1 MGPTGIDRCGTCRRL
16 LRMDTGHIDTQP
28 LGLDGRWHPFRQG
41 GSSVLPQTPQH
52 TRAHPR
58 GDRAHGHIRYVRGP
72 NTLISFILD
81 TQVHDTRPGV
91 EEDDR
96 GSGASSKEEALP
108 GEPPQDPELRQ
119 DRMYPR
125 EKWASPQPAVR
136 APVGRCSLSSHQ
148 GAVWMRG
155 VGGGGPKGC
164 HPHLF
169 TSSLP
174 RAIRHAR
181 GPGTSRSQPR
191 FRQGCRAAEPS
202 STCCRRH
209 RQEMLCPAVKVKPKA
224 ASQLAGRRARPRHGP
239 ALSFPHKHCSGHPPP
254 HTQIGASSPPGHRG
268 DGRQPPCRFLQ
279 AGVSSLGLR
288 SEGVLAEPESRKRA
302 TVRPHP
308 GGREV
313 GPRTTEGAPDLRLAL
328 GSVAW
333 EVSP

>member
-1 MGPTGIDRCGTCRRL
+1 VGTRRGMGPTGIDRCGTCRRL

-155 VGGGGPKGC
+155 VGGGG
-164 HPHLF
+164 
-169 TSSLP
+169 
-174 RAIRHAR
+174 
-181 GPGTSRSQPR
+181 
-191 FRQGCRAAEPS
+191 RAATHICSPRVCPGPS
-202 STCCRRH
+202 DTH
-209 RQEMLCPAVKVKPKA
+209 
-224 ASQLAGRRARPRHGP
+224 
-239 ALSFPHKHCSGHPPP
+239 
-254 HTQIGASSPPGHRG
+254 
-268 DGRQPPCRFLQ
+268 
-279 AGVSSLGLR
+279 
-288 SEGVLAEPESRKRA
+288 
-302 TVRPHP
+302 
-308 GGREV
+308 
-313 GPRTTEGAPDLRLAL
+313 GAPEPLDHNPGSGRAAGQQSPVPHAAAGTGKRCCALR
-328 GSVAW
+328 
-333 EVSP
+333 